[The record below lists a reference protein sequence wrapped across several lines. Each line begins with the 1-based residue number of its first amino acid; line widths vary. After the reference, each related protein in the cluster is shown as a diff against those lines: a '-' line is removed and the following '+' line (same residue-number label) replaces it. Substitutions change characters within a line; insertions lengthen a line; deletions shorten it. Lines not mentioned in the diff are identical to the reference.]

1 MHCGGAVLHNAYV
14 FCTWARDGHA
24 VRESRVA
31 LRLSFFAYASPDMD
45 VRQSNEC
52 RTITATPGSLNLK
65 QALERL
71 MTADGNATASNCT
84 SIELSPGE
92 HVLSSQALFT
102 AELGALEIR
111 RTREEYVSVVC
122 RYNVE
127 TNFTW
132 YILQRNF
139 IAEDS
144 QYTV

>member
-1 MHCGGAVLHNAYV
+1 
-14 FCTWARDGHA
+14 
-24 VRESRVA
+24 
-31 LRLSFFAYASPDMD
+31 
-45 VRQSNEC
+45 
-52 RTITATPGSLNLK
+52 
-65 QALERL
+65 

-111 RTREEYVSVVC
+111 GTREEYVSVVC

-132 YILQRNF
+132 YFSEISSLRIHNIQFHGCPRPLRIDTATDVELTNCSF
-139 IAEDS
+139 RSAHEMS
-144 QYTV
+144 PLCLLLV